1 LSPFPINR
9 DENICDPE
17 KKRFKSSPRLVIGP
31 GGGITNTVVY
41 LSNIKRGKKPAA
53 TGLYNARKLII
64 KQCEYQ
70 PHILLAPVGS
80 YLAMHNLDRALHNI
94 RMSGAATYNLP
105 MPEPRTMFVK
115 PLHQPGLV
123 TIRSDAGHGWMSA
136 IIHVTPHPYFALSDR
151 EGKFSLADVPPGTY
165 TIKAWHENWHIART
179 IPKNR
184 KPAFYEYEEP
194 TMLFQKVT
202 VPISKS
208 NERVKVN
215 VVFEFKARSLAGN
228 KGKSAYLDDSP
239 P

>member
-1 LSPFPINR
+1 
-9 DENICDPE
+9 
-17 KKRFKSSPRLVIGP
+17 
-31 GGGITNTVVY
+31 
-41 LSNIKRGKKPAA
+41 
-53 TGLYNARKLII
+53 
-64 KQCEYQ
+64 
-70 PHILLAPVGS
+70 
-80 YLAMHNLDRALHNI
+80 
-94 RMSGAATYNLP
+94 

-179 IPKNR
+179 IPKYR